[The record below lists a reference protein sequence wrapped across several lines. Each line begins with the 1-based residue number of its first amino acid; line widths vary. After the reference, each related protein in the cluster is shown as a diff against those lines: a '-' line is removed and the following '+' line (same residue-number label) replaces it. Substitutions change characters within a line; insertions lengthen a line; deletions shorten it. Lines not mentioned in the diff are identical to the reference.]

1 MKEAPKLK
9 INSAYTKQ
17 VMARVVHKN
26 MIEYGRDVIEDRAL
40 PDFRDG
46 FKPAQRRLVW
56 AMCEL
61 KATVGNPTVKCAR
74 ITGDAMG
81 KYHPH
86 SDAYGSLVTLA
97 TDYCPVVY
105 GKGNFG
111 SLTNGA
117 AASRYTEARIS
128 KIGMK
133 VVECNDVAEYVP
145 NYDGTLKE
153 PVVFPSRL
161 PVYFLNGGSGI
172 AVGISCSMPQF
183 NLIEVANALK
193 YVVRKGEASTAKG
206 IYKRMPSPDYVHG
219 GILLSSEQEVLD
231 LYKNGFGSL
240 RYCCE
245 YKFEKSENC
254 IRVVVTGFCPNF
266 SPNTFLLKMSQ
277 LEEKNLV
284 ISAHD
289 YTDKERG
296 NRIEVE
302 VKSYSLFDKFV
313 KHHLEQ
319 NVSYRFYALERNKI
333 EDNPEKDVDV
343 QVLSPNIVDLM
354 KMWVEWRKQIETKM
368 LKLDLKNTKEK
379 LFKERVR
386 LEASQNI
393 DIIMASIKQDKVEP
407 RDYLVKK
414 LPILK
419 ALVKKGKE
427 SLAYFG
433 ADYIGAQQIFS
444 LKKTDQVKTKDNIK
458 SLCEMIEKIKYDIEH
473 IDEVVTRYLNELAE
487 IKYLD
492 DNKKI
497 STERK
502 IKIGVSQETLSVKTK
517 LTDFAIAAI
526 SEDGRK
532 ELIDDK
538 SKKHLDSVKIT
549 STMDKIY
556 FTNSN
561 GLTYGV
567 EPQEFIGK
575 EKNWSNV
582 GIASGDCP
590 RILFRTNDG
599 KVNIVDNDN
608 SDMFNSVKLKG
619 DEQVVQMEGVYNS
632 SKLIVKSS
640 TGKVKVINSDELN
653 SCRKNSL
660 AKSSKTGFKGI
671 SNLIVCPKGC
681 SILTREGSIIEP
693 EKFTKKTR
701 VIGLVGDK
709 NFVVLEN
716 GKKMYVDFD
725 EVNKLSQVKYIVP
738 LRFSGRK
745 FLSK

>member
-9 INSAYTKQ
+9 INSAFTKQ
-17 VMARVVHKN
+17 VMAKVVHKN

-97 TDYCPVVY
+97 TDYCPVVF

-133 VVECNDVAEYVP
+133 VIECNDVADYVP
-145 NYDGTLKE
+145 NYDGTLRE
-153 PVVFPSRL
+153 PVIFPSRL
-161 PVYFLNGGSGI
+161 PVYFLNGGNGI
-172 AVGISCSMPQF
+172 AVGISCNMPQF

-193 YVVRKGEASTAKG
+193 YVVRKGEASTVRG
-206 IYKRMPSPDYVHG
+206 IYKRMPSPDYVYG
-219 GILLSSEQEVLD
+219 GILLSSEKEVID

-240 RYCCE
+240 RYSCE

-254 IRVVVTGFCPNF
+254 IRIIVTGFCPNF
-266 SPNTFLLKMSQ
+266 SPNAFLLKMSQ
-277 LEEKNLV
+277 LEEKNLI

-296 NRIEVE
+296 NRIEIE

-313 KHHLEQ
+313 KHYLEQ
-319 NVSYRFYALERNKI
+319 NVSYRFYALERNKT

-343 QVLSPNIVDLM
+343 RVLSPNIVDLM
-354 KMWVEWRKQIETKM
+354 KMWVDWRKQVETKM
-368 LKLDLKNTKEK
+368 LKLDLRNVKEK
-379 LFKERVR
+379 LFKERIR
-386 LEASQNI
+386 LEASKNI
-393 DIIMASIKQDKVEP
+393 DIVMASVKQDKIDP
-407 RDYLVKK
+407 REYLVKK
-414 LPILK
+414 LSILYE
-419 ALVKKGKE
+419 LVKKGKKK
-427 SLAYFG
+427 LAYFG
-433 ADYIGAQQIFS
+433 ADYVGAQQIFS
-444 LKKTDQVKTKDNIK
+444 LKKTDQVKTKENIK
-458 SLCEMIEKIKYDIEH
+458 SLREMIEKIKYDIEH
-473 IDEVVTRYLNELAE
+473 IDEVVTRHINELTE

-502 IKIGVSQETLSVKTK
+502 IKVGILAETLSVKTK
-517 LTDFAIAAI
+517 LTDFAIASI
-526 SEDGRK
+526 SDDGRK

-538 SKKHLDSVKIT
+538 SKKRVDAVKMA
-549 STMDKIY
+549 STMDKLY

-567 EPQEFIGK
+567 ESQEFSGK
-575 EKNWSNV
+575 EKNWATA
-582 GIASGDCP
+582 GIANGDCS
-590 RILFRTNDG
+590 RFLFRTNDG
-599 KVNIVDNDN
+599 KVNIIDNDN
-608 SDMFNSVKLKG
+608 QDMFNSVKLKG
-619 DEQVVQMEGVYNS
+619 DEQIVQMEGLYDS

-640 TGKVKVINSDELN
+640 TNKIKIINSNELN
-653 SCRKNSL
+653 SCRKNSM
-660 AKSSKTGFKGI
+660 AKSSKTGFKSI
-671 SNLIVCPKGC
+671 ASMIVCHKGC
-681 SILTREGSIIEP
+681 SLLTRDGSVIDP
-693 EKFTKKTR
+693 ESFTKKTR
-701 VIGLVGDK
+701 VVGIVGDK

-716 GKKMYVDFD
+716 GKKLYADFA
-725 EVNKLSQVKYIVP
+725 EVKELSQIKYIVP
-738 LRFSGRK
+738 LKFSGRK
-745 FLSK
+745 SRG